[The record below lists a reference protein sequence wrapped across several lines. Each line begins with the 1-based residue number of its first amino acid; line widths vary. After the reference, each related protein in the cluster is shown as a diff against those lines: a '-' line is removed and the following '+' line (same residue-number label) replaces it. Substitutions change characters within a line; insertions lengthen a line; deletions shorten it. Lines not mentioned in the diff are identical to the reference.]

1 MAVYSVEIVSKAE
14 KEYLRLPQAVKNR
27 FQEIILS
34 LEKDPRPFGSKKL
47 RETDY
52 YRIRSGDYRIVY
64 SVDEKSREIK
74 ILSMGHRKEIYRSF

>member
-14 KEYLRLPQAVKNR
+14 KEYLRLPQSVKNR
-27 FQEIILS
+27 FEEIILS

-52 YRIRSGDYRIVY
+52 YRIRNGDYRIVY
-64 SVDEKSREIK
+64 SVDDKLRVIK

>member
-14 KEYLRLPQAVKNR
+14 KEYLRLPQSVRNR
-27 FQEIILS
+27 FQEIIFS

-52 YRIRSGDYRIVY
+52 YRIRRGDYRIVY
-64 SVDEKSREIK
+64 SVDDKSRVIK